1 MTRVRSLLCLAAI
14 LALAACAS
22 PTAPAASADLPPLK
36 TVAKVD
42 LQRYLGTWYE
52 IARTPFGIQDRNC
65 ARATTATYSARD
77 DGAIDVLNRCLRAD
91 GTAFAAQG
99 LATVVDA
106 TTNARLEVTFLPQ
119 WLRWLPV
126 GRGDYWV
133 IELAPDY
140 SYVVIGEPQRRY
152 LWILARTPTMDAATF
167 RGIVARLPAHGYDP
181 ARLVPSPG
189 LSLPAEL
196 AAPRT

>member
-1 MTRVRSLLCLAAI
+1 MTLVRLLLGLLAVA
-14 LALAACAS
+14 LLAACAS
-22 PTAPAASADLPPLK
+22 PGAPAAAADLPPLK
-36 TVAKVD
+36 TVAQVD

-52 IARTPFGIQDRNC
+52 IARMPFGIQDRNC
-65 ARATTATYSARD
+65 ARATSATYSARD
-77 DGAIDVLNRCLRAD
+77 DGAIDVLNRCQRAD
-91 GTAFAAQG
+91 GTVFAAQG
-99 LATVVDA
+99 LATVVDPK
-106 TTNARLEVTFLPQ
+106 TNARLEVTFLPQ

-140 SYVVIGEPQRRY
+140 SYVMVGEPQRRY
-152 LWILARTPTMDAATF
+152 LWILARTPTMDVVTL

-181 ARLVPSPG
+181 TRLLPSPG
-189 LSLPAEL
+189 LSLPAGL

>member
-1 MTRVRSLLCLAAI
+1 MTRVRFLLGL
-14 LALAACAS
+14 LTVTLLAACAS
-22 PTAPAASADLPPLK
+22 PGAPAASAALPPLK
-36 TVAKVD
+36 TVAQVD

-52 IARTPFGIQDRNC
+52 IARMPFGIQDRNC
-65 ARATTATYSARD
+65 ARATSATYSARD
-77 DGAIDVLNRCLRAD
+77 DGAIDVLNRCQRAD
-91 GTAFAAQG
+91 GTVFAAAG
-99 LATVVDA
+99 LATVVDR
-106 TTNARLEVTFLPQ
+106 TSNARLEVTFLPR

-140 SYVVIGEPQRRY
+140 SYVVVGEPQRRY
-152 LWILARTPTMDAATF
+152 LWILARTPTLDAATL

-189 LSLPAEL
+189 LSLPAGL